1 VRIGTRLYR
10 SQGRLPGWLLGA
22 VLKNDMGKS
31 SARRFRRSAAQ
42 LHALASVERTISA
55 HDSVSRCQYLKD
67 YASAF
72 QSYRSILT
80 PGEMD
85 ADLRQAEIVL
95 VGDYH
100 ALSAAQA
107 YAASIV
113 NQLAQGSRPVLFCVE
128 AILARDQKILNE
140 WFRGEIDS
148 EELRERIRFD
158 ADWGYDW
165 RPYRELL
172 ERARKVA
179 AGVYGLDCPPRSDM
193 RTIARRDRH
202 AATKV
207 LELRRK
213 CPEAVIV
220 VLFGES
226 HLAPNHLPS
235 LLRAQ
240 LPNSRIVTV
249 LQNVDTLY
257 WQAAG
262 EPGASVSAVRVD
274 ADVVCAFT
282 STPLEKYENYRLYLE
297 QWRRERPSAPDL
309 APSFYN
315 LIDTLSRFLNLNQQ
329 RTAFHPD
336 NFPEVSCTR
345 RSQNIRKRL
354 QRAGLNSEEIT
365 QVLTALPLRGSCY
378 VPGAR
383 TIFAHRFLMPEAA
396 EEAARFVHHAC
407 RGEGISPAAQVSE
420 EDEFYRRVIEQ
431 AIAYLGSK
439 ILCPTRVV
447 TCVADASVRL
457 GQMLANRAYDAYV
470 AGKVNKR
477 FLCALFCA
485 PVGEPGAA
493 REIYLSTIAKLK
505 PGCIP
510 PPARF
515 SQLSPM
521 VS

>member
-1 VRIGTRLYR
+1 M
-10 SQGRLPGWLLGA
+10 A
-22 VLKNDMGKS
+22 KS

-42 LHALASVERTISA
+42 LHALASVERTISEN
-55 HDSVSRCQYLKD
+55 DSVSRCRYLKD

-72 QSYRSILT
+72 QSYQSVLA
-80 PGEMD
+80 PEELND
-85 ADLRQAEIVL
+85 DLRQADVVL
-95 VGDYH
+95 IGDYH

-107 YAASIV
+107 YAASLLH
-113 NQLAQGSRPVLFCVE
+113 QLARGSRPLLFCVE
-128 AILARDQKILNE
+128 AVLARDQAILDE
-140 WFRGEIDS
+140 WYRGEIGS

-165 RPYRELL
+165 RPYCELL
-172 ERARKVA
+172 ETARKVT

-202 AATKV
+202 AASQV
-207 LELRRK
+207 LDLRRRH
-213 CPEAVIV
+213 PQAVIV

-235 LLRAQ
+235 LLRVQ
-240 LPNSRIVTV
+240 QQKMRIVTV
-249 LQNVDTLY
+249 LQNVDALY

-262 EPGASVSAVRVD
+262 EPGESVGAVRVD

-315 LIDTLSRFLNLNQQ
+315 LIDTLSRFLKLDQLGA
-329 RTAFHPD
+329 AFHPD
-336 NFPEVSCTR
+336 NYPEVSCTR
-345 RSQNIRKRL
+345 RSQNIRSRLKRAAL
-354 QRAGLNSEEIT
+354 AEGEISET
-365 QVLTALPLRGSCY
+365 MAAVRLRGSCY
-378 VPGAR
+378 VPAAH

-407 RGEGISPAAQVSE
+407 HGGEVAPAWDASE
-420 EDEFYRRVIEQ
+420 EDEFYNRVMEQ
-431 AIAYLGSK
+431 AVAYLGSK

-447 TCVADASVRL
+447 TCVADTSIRMGQTLASRI
-457 GQMLANRAYDAYV
+457 YDAYV
-470 AGKVNKR
+470 AGKVSKR
-477 FLCALFCA
+477 FLRALFCA
-485 PVGEPGAA
+485 PVREPGAA
-493 REIYLSTIAKLK
+493 REIYFSAIAKLK
-505 PGCIP
+505 PGCILL
-510 PPARF
+510 PAHF
-515 SQLSPM
+515 GQFSPM

>member
-1 VRIGTRLYR
+1 M
-10 SQGRLPGWLLGA
+10 A
-22 VLKNDMGKS
+22 KS
-31 SARRFRRSAAQ
+31 SSRRFRRSAAQ

-55 HDSVSRCQYLKD
+55 TDSVSRCRYLKD
-67 YASAF
+67 YAAAF
-72 QSYRSILT
+72 QSYESVLS
-80 PGEMD
+80 PDELDSG
-85 ADLRQAEIVL
+85 LRQADVVL

-107 YAASIV
+107 YAGSILD
-113 NQLAQGSRPVLFCVE
+113 QLARGSRPVLFCVE
-128 AILARDQKILNE
+128 AILARDQKILDE

-158 ADWGYDW
+158 SDWGYDW

-172 ERARKVA
+172 ETARKVT

-202 AATKV
+202 AAGKV
-207 LELRRK
+207 SELRRSH
-213 CPEAVIV
+213 PNAVVV

-235 LLRAQ
+235 LLREQQPKA
-240 LPNSRIVTV
+240 RIVTV
-249 LQNVDTLY
+249 LQNVDALY

-262 EPGASVSAVRVD
+262 EPGETVSAVRV
-274 ADVVCAFT
+274 AKDVICAFT

-315 LIDTLSRFLNLNQQ
+315 LIETLSRFLNLD
-329 RTAFHPD
+329 RRGAALD
-336 NFPEVSCTR
+336 SDDFPEVSCTR
-345 RSQNIRKRL
+345 WGQNIRRRL
-354 QRAGLNSEEIT
+354 RRARLSEREISKT
-365 QVLTALPLRGSCY
+365 VAAVRLRGSCY
-378 VPGAR
+378 VPGVR

-396 EEAARFVHHAC
+396 EEAARFVHHGC
-407 RGEGISPAAQVSE
+407 QGGEITPATQVSQ
-420 EDEFYRRVIEQ
+420 EDEFYQRVIEQ
-431 AIAYLGSK
+431 AVAYVGSK

-447 TCVADASVRL
+447 TCVADASIRL
-457 GQMLANRAYDAYV
+457 GQMLASRIYDAYV
-470 AGKVNKR
+470 AGRVNKR
-477 FLCALFCA
+477 FLRTLFCA
-485 PVGEPGAA
+485 PIHEAGAA
-493 REIYLSTIAKLK
+493 REIYFSSVAKLN
-505 PGCIP
+505 GECIP

-515 SQLSPM
+515 SQHSQM